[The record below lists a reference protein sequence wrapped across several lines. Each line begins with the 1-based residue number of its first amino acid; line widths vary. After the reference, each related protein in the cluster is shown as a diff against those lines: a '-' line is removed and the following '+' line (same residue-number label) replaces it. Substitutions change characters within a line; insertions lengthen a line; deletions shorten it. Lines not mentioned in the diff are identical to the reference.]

1 MSDATITI
9 SGNLTTEPVLRYT
22 TGGRASLN
30 GGVAVNRRYQANG
43 EWKEEVSFLNFTAYG
58 QIAENIA
65 ASCTKGNRVILT
77 GRPEQREYT
86 DKDGQQRKAFAVVVD
101 DFGASLKFATATI
114 DRVTRDSAGQN
125 RTQPTARV
133 LNDEEPF

>member
-65 ASCTKGNRVILT
+65 ASCAKGNRVILF
-77 GRPEQREYT
+77 GRPELRALAERE
-86 DKDGQQRKAFAVVVD
+86 GRRIGIQSFID
-101 DFGASLKFATATI
+101 DDAWATTVRNTLDQLTKEA
-114 DRVTRDSAGQN
+114 A
-125 RTQPTARV
+125 
-133 LNDEEPF
+133 